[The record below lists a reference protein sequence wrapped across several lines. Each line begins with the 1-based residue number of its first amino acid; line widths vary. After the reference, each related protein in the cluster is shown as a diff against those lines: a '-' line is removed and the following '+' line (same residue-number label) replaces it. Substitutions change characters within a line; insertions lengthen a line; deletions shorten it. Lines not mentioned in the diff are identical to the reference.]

1 MRRLNAVRNRKQTLK
16 VLKELDAFPKVPENY
31 QQTSASGGSVSIII
45 FVFIG
50 ILVMSEFWYYRAVET
65 KYDYEVDTDTES
77 KLQINVDLTV
87 AMQCGD
93 IGADV
98 LDLSGSKLE
107 FGDDLK
113 LEPSHFELTQEQAS
127 WLGMF
132 RQMHA
137 VMEGYRALKVL
148 EQFKSDLPTYMPKR
162 SQGEDKPFDACRIH
176 GSFKVNKVAG
186 NFHVTAGKSIHH
198 PRGHAHLSVLVPV
211 ETFNYSHRIDVLSFG
226 PWAPGYIN
234 PLDGDIAI
242 TDKNLQMYQYYIKIV
257 PTTIKSLNGKETK
270 TNQYSVTQRI
280 REINHET
287 GSHGISGIFFKY
299 DMSSIMVRVESCH
312 RSFWGFL
319 VRLCGIVGGIFAT
332 SGMLHSF
339 IGFLFDVI
347 TCKLQWN
354 KKEAK
359 PLTMSEVPPGTS
371 VIQQNGFPTAEQ
383 FENLQ
388 GSEGSKNTQSPAV
401 TFSNPKVDD
410 NPQTSSPLHDN
421 NSSAVVT

>member
-50 ILVMSEFWYYRAVET
+50 ILVMSEFC
-65 KYDYEVDTDTES
+65 

-113 LEPSHFELTQEQAS
+113 LEPSHFELTREQAS

-137 VMEGYRALKVL
+137 FMEGYRALKVL

-280 REINHET
+280 REINHES
-287 GSHGISGIFFKY
+287 GSHGI
-299 DMSSIMVRVESCH
+299 
-312 RSFWGFL
+312 
-319 VRLCGIVGGIFAT
+319 

-388 GSEGSKNTQSPAV
+388 GREGTKNAQSPASFHGIDMSCSV
-401 TFSNPKVDD
+401 GRHFEP
-410 NPQTSSPLHDN
+410 
-421 NSSAVVT
+421 